1 MRNIVQPTGFE
12 QSQSQHS
19 TAVTSISSAPPAR
32 PQTASRLR
40 RTVSHDIAGQQL
52 PSNFRKHL
60 SRSHLLASTLANEA
74 EVISILFPGDS
85 KPSELYVAF
94 HIVSGYGDPRH
105 DRGGIQGFESE
116 RLLIDGVLDANS
128 GEVVEL
134 SEGRQYQLRAV
145 LEDGLEVAP

>member
-1 MRNIVQPTGFE
+1 MTALRA
-12 QSQSQHS
+12 S
-19 TAVTSISSAPPAR
+19 TSGAAR
-32 PQTASRLR
+32 QR
-40 RTVSHDIAGQQL
+40 RTVTADLAGLIQPTHL
-52 PSNFRKHL
+52 SRHL
-60 SRSHLLASTLANEA
+60 SRSHLLTSTEAQEA

-85 KPSELYVAF
+85 EPSELYVAF
-94 HIVSGYGDPRH
+94 HVIPGYGDPRH

-116 RLLIDGVLDANS
+116 RLLIDGVLDASS